1 MDRRK
6 YRKNQSD
13 PENKATTTT
22 GSAKAAKKQSVL
34 QQLPLWP
41 GILTAAI
48 AFLVYAQTIGYG
60 FALDDYSVILE
71 NSSTKLGIGE
81 IGLFLK
87 TSLRHGYVFISDD
100 LYRPLTKSVYA
111 LQWSL
116 APNSAFPGHLM
127 NVALFTMTCW
137 IIYRSVS
144 RWTNSALTGFITAAL
159 FAVMPVHTEAVANI
173 KSIDEILAFLFGI
186 LSLNSFY
193 RSATEGRKSQ
203 LYLGLLF
210 FLLALASKESSITLL
225 AVIPL
230 VLYFFTDSR
239 QGKLFTPV
247 AFALVVVLFFLAVRQ
262 GILGENS
269 SVTPSA
275 ADNMLMITSDKL
287 TQKITAIALLG
298 RYLWVTLLGFPL
310 SFDLS
315 YPALKPVTAADWQF
329 LVAFLMLTAL
339 FIFALVR
346 FKKRDP
352 LSFAL
357 LFFFITASVSSN
369 IFITIG
375 THWGERL
382 MYLPSF
388 GIAMAVA
395 ILINRYI
402 QPEQEFT
409 KRTVAFGI
417 TSLLVLVLG
426 GITIARNPAW
436 ENNSALYA
444 SGLKSAP
451 QSARTNYYMG
461 NHLGK
466 EEQWKGRAQ
475 EEINKLLRTA
485 IAYLDTSIKL
495 YPYFSDAFN
504 QKGLCYFRLKEYDK
518 AAISYNEGLKI
529 NPNDPTIHNNIG
541 TIFFETRQYDQ
552 AINAFNKAV
561 SLKPDY
567 KDAWANL
574 GSAYGTVK
582 NYSESINAFNR
593 AVTIDPEYA
602 MGWYYLGLT
611 WRFAGDEM
619 KAQQF
624 IAKAKTLN
632 PSLN

>member
-6 YRKNQSD
+6 YRKPQPA
-13 PENKATTTT
+13 PENNASVNTATT
-22 GSAKAAKKQSVL
+22 KAGKKQFTL
-34 QQLPLWP
+34 LQLPLWP
-41 GILTAAI
+41 GMLAAAI
-48 AFLVYAQTIGYG
+48 AFMVYAQTLGYG

-116 APNSAFPGHLM
+116 SPESAFPGHLM
-127 NVALFTMTCW
+127 NVVLFTLTCW
-137 IIYRSVS
+137 IIYSSVS
-144 RWTNSALTGFITAAL
+144 RWTSSPLTGFITAAL

-173 KSIDEILAFLFGI
+173 KSIDEILAFLFGM
-186 LSLNSFY
+186 LSLHAFY
-193 RSATEGRKSQ
+193 QSVAEERKSK

-230 VLYFFTDSR
+230 LLYFFTDAR
-239 QGKLFTPV
+239 QGKLFTPLALSLAV
-247 AFALVVVLFFLAVRQ
+247 ALVFLLIRQ

-269 SVTPSA
+269 SVAPSA
-275 ADNMLMITSDKL
+275 ADNMLMISGDKL

-298 RYLWVTLLGFPL
+298 RYLWVTVLGFPL

-315 YPALKPVTAADWQF
+315 YPAVQPVVAGDWKF
-329 LVAFLMLTAL
+329 LASLLTLTAL
-339 FIFALVR
+339 FVFAIMR

-352 LSFAL
+352 LAFAL

-369 IFITIG
+369 LFITIG

-388 GIAMAVA
+388 GVAMAIAV
-395 ILINRYI
+395 LINRYI
-402 QPEQEFT
+402 QPEQEFQ
-409 KRTVAFGI
+409 KRTVAFGV
-417 TSLLVLVLG
+417 TSVLVVVLG
-426 GITIARNPAW
+426 GLTIARNPVW

-451 QSARTNYYMG
+451 RSARTNYYMG

-466 EEQWKGRAQ
+466 EEQWKGLPQ
-475 EEINKLLRTA
+475 QEINKLLRTA
-485 IAYLDTSIKL
+485 ITYLDTSISL
-495 YPYFSDAFN
+495 YPKFSDAYN
-504 QKGLCYFRLKEYDK
+504 QKGLCYYRLKEYDK

-541 TIFFETRQYDQ
+541 TIFFETGQYEQ
-552 AINAFNKAV
+552 AIAAFNKAV

-582 NYSESINAFNR
+582 NFTESINAFNR
-593 AVTIDPEYA
+593 AVAIDPEYA